1 MKGLTYAMMFANARR
16 SGFALLTLSLAGTL
30 LVAGCTKAP
39 QSETPAQGD
48 QTATPAVTT
57 PVAAEPAVDSSAL
70 LKQIEGCADMLAWH
84 AVQSEY
90 LAGTGR
96 DAAVDTALA
105 AKEQELL
112 AKTPGWSV
120 NDALQIVAFNWDLDG
135 EVSSEGK
142 AENFTATWLFKA
154 KQDVQL
160 APGIEVKQVLRGWPD
175 ASHRHYLKEAGRK
188 EERYFEF
195 TYDFTPALGEWKA
208 GNYYRIER
216 KIKSKLPNV
225 PYRIHTVYSQVKKNE
240 DGTTSFAGPY
250 AELTDLGWF
259 ADLGN

>member
-1 MKGLTYAMMFANARR
+1 MILTNARR
-16 SGFALLTLSLAGTL
+16 SGFALIGLALAGTV
-30 LVAGCTKAP
+30 LVNGCTKAP
-39 QSETPAQGD
+39 QSETPAKDG
-48 QTATPAVTT
+48 ATSAPA
-57 PVAAEPAVDSSAL
+57 AAAPAPAAPAVDSAAL
-70 LKQIEGCADMLAWH
+70 LKKVEGCADMLAWQT
-84 AVQSEY
+84 VQSEY

-120 NDALQIVAFNWDLDG
+120 NDALQIVAFKWDLDG
-135 EVSSEGK
+135 EASAEGK

-160 APGIEVKQVLRGWPD
+160 APGIDVKLVLRGWPD

-188 EERYFEF
+188 EDRYFEV
-195 TYDFTPALGEWKA
+195 TYDFTPPLGEWKA

-240 DGTTSFAGPY
+240 DGTTGFAGPY